1 MPVISRTVPPYIFPV
16 ILLGS
21 VFLGGLAGVY
31 CVHILPYLKPWGD
44 IFLNLLFT
52 LLVPLIFFSTTAA
65 VAKLGSAGYLA
76 KMMLLT
82 AGVFIG
88 TSLIAATLSWFVV
101 YYFPPGLGVT
111 QILNAVPVSNPTPFL
126 EQLAN
131 LFTVPYFG
139 QLFSHKHILA
149 LIIFSVLTGLA
160 ATRVRTKQNI
170 LAFFQAGEALF
181 LEAFNLLMY
190 FAPVG
195 FFCYFAVLVHE
206 LGPQLLQ
213 QYIRLTL
220 IYSLFACVYFFGLYS
235 LYAFW
240 AGGREGYKRFWSG
253 LLLPALTALTT
264 CSSAASI
271 PANLSAA
278 KEMGHA
284 PEIYETVIPLGSI
297 IHKEGSV
304 IGGMF
309 KIAFV
314 FGMLQLNFQQPSVVL
329 MAIGVSILV
338 GTVMGAIPGG
348 GMLGELLILSV
359 YGLPPAT
366 LMVMV
371 AISIIIDP
379 MATVLNVTGNTVSSM
394 MITRLIKGK
403 NYLTRGINNERCN
416 PN

>member
-1 MPVISRTVPPYIFPV
+1 
-16 ILLGS
+16 
-21 VFLGGLAGVY
+21 
-31 CVHILPYLKPWGD
+31 
-44 IFLNLLFT
+44 
-52 LLVPLIFFSTTAA
+52 
-65 VAKLGSAGYLA
+65 
-76 KMMLLT
+76 
-82 AGVFIG
+82 
-88 TSLIAATLSWFVV
+88 
-101 YYFPPGLGVT
+101 
-111 QILNAVPVSNPTPFL
+111 
-126 EQLAN
+126 
-131 LFTVPYFG
+131 
-139 QLFSHKHILA
+139 
-149 LIIFSVLTGLA
+149 
-160 ATRVRTKQNI
+160 